1 MAAGLDIEVL
11 SSSNQA
17 GTGAQTLIGN
27 ALAQEIYGNAGA
39 NFIEGG
45 GGADYMAGFGGNDV
59 YVVDSADDYVAE
71 AAGGGRDVLYA
82 LGDYVLAAGNE
93 IEILSSLSQ
102 AGTAAQNLTGNA
114 LAQEIYGNAGANV
127 LNGGAGADYLMGF
140 GGADTFAFT
149 TALGGGN
156 VDQIADFV
164 SGTDKIALDD
174 AVFTG
179 LGFGA
184 LPAGA
189 FVTGTVAADAD
200 DRILYDNATGNL
212 FFDADGNG
220 AGAAVQFA
228 TLQGHPTLTAS
239 DFTVI

>member
-1 MAAGLDIEVL
+1 ATTEMVLVGNDLD
-11 SSSNQA
+11 
-17 GTGAQTLIGN
+17 
-27 ALAQEIYGNAGA
+27 QEIYGNAGA
-39 NFIEGG
+39 NFLFGG
-45 GGADYMAGFGGNDV
+45 GGNDYLVGLGG
-59 YVVDSADDYVAE
+59 DDRYGVSGQGDHIIE
-71 AAGGGRDVLYA
+71 GVGGGRDAVYA
-82 LGDYVLAAGNE
+82 LDSYVLGAGVE
-93 IEILSSLSQ
+93 IEILSAASQ
-102 AGTAAQNLTGNA
+102 DGTTP
-114 LAQEIYGNAGANV
+114 
-127 LNGGAGADYLMGF
+127 
-140 GGADTFAFT
+140 
-149 TALGGGN
+149 LGGGN

-228 TLQGHPTLTAS
+228 TLQ
-239 DFTVI
+239 

>member
-1 MAAGLDIEVL
+1 
-11 SSSNQA
+11 
-17 GTGAQTLIGN
+17 
-27 ALAQEIYGNAGA
+27 
-39 NFIEGG
+39 
-45 GGADYMAGFGGNDV
+45 MAGFGGNDV